1 MSMKIISQI
10 KISDPSLSEEQILEK
25 ILSTR
30 NIPDMDAFLNP
41 PSPLTLSLKDFGF
54 SAKDI
59 NIAISLLKKMKEE
72 NKPVIVY
79 TDYDAD
85 GITGGSILWEALHLM
100 GFNAM
105 PYVPHRQLEGYGFSI
120 KGIDAILEKHNPGLI
135 ISVDHGIAAVDQIA
149 YAKGKGI
156 PVIVTDHHAKQE
168 KIPDSAEVIFHIPA
182 LSGSGVAYFFA
193 KEVFTELAKP
203 EDKNYKKLENHFKTD
218 YLALASIGTVAD
230 LVPLVGPS
238 RSIVKYGLKSF
249 NECQRTGLAEL
260 MKEAKIEG
268 HEITPYEIGFIIAPR
283 INAIG
288 RLEHAL
294 DALRLLCTPNKERAR
309 ELASKVGQLNEDRKS
324 LVDKAVKEA
333 KKQVNDMILTGSLP
347 KILILKSDDWHE
359 GIIGLIAS
367 KMVEAY
373 QRPTLVVTK
382 AEQYLKA
389 SARSPATVHLTEFL
403 GKLKHHLV
411 AFGGHRQAAGFSIEA
426 DKFDQFKK
434 EAEELAEKTIKD
446 EDLVKAV
453 MVEIELPLTL
463 LSMALAERLSQL
475 EPFGIGNSKPTF
487 VCPCKVFDTKL
498 MGKKKEHMRLSVS
511 DPVVKRMPF
520 EIVAFNRKDDFIKLQ
535 KGQPIMAAF
544 NLEINEWN
552 GRRSLQGKLIDWE

>member
-1 MSMKIISQI
+1 MKIVSQL
-10 KISDPSLSEEQILEK
+10 KISDTSLTDDEILEK
-25 ILSTR
+25 ILASR
-30 NIPDMDAFLNP
+30 NIPDIETFLNP

-54 SAKDI
+54 SQKDI
-59 NIAISLLKKMKEE
+59 DTAITLLKQMKDE

-105 PYVPHRQLEGYGFSI
+105 PYVPHRQYEGYGFST
-120 KGIDAILEKHNPGLI
+120 KGIDAVIEKHNPGLI
-135 ISVDHGIAAVDQIA
+135 ISVDHGIAAVDEIA

-168 KIPDSAEVIFHIPA
+168 KIPDAAEVIFHIPA

-193 KEVFTELAKP
+193 KEVFTHLAKP
-203 EDKNYKKLENHFKTD
+203 EDKNYKKLERHFKSD

-230 LVPLVGPS
+230 LVPLIGPS
-238 RSIVKYGLKSF
+238 RSVVKHGLDSF
-249 NECQRTGLAEL
+249 KGCKRVGLEEL
-260 MKEAKIEG
+260 MKEAKIDG

-294 DALRLLCTPNKERAR
+294 DALRLLCTPNSERAR

-324 LVDKAVKEA
+324 LVDTAVKEA
-333 KKQVNDMILTGSLP
+333 KKQVNDKIVKGEMP

-382 AEQYLKA
+382 TENYLKA

-426 DKFDQFKK
+426 DKFEAFKK
-434 EAEELAEKTIKD
+434 EAEELADSIIKE
-446 EDLVKAV
+446 EDLVSSV
-453 MVEIELPLTL
+453 MVEIELPLTSL
-463 LSMALAERLSQL
+463 TMSLAEKLSKL
-475 EPFGIGNSKPTF
+475 EPFGIGNSKPSF
-487 VCPCKVFDTKL
+487 VCSCKVFDTKL

-511 DPVVKRMPF
+511 DLVVKRMPF
-520 EIVAFNRKDDFIKLQ
+520 EIVAFNRKDDFMRLT